1 MNNLIPIV
9 KKLTIKIPKESHCF
23 QEEFISKKRKREDSQ
38 MLFLQYTTTVNITR
52 AFGN

>member
-23 QEEFISKKRKREDSQ
+23 QEDFQ